1 MEKNGI
7 RIDFLNDNDS
17 SFIEYDTIQG
27 LNPSI
32 SIAVNFISTE
42 TGGIKVET
50 SKEIVVYQLEK
61 SYSAKFIQSESTIDN
76 SGTSGG
82 VRNLYYYY
90 LDFSDII
97 SNKDYI
103 SFIKKYVENANK
115 SNYKLSFSITIKIPT
130 TKRFTSLIETLS
142 IYPFGIGSKFE
153 DYFKFNYMEKSTIYL
168 VPIENK
174 TEISLDTLSSRL
186 NTIKKE
192 YDQVKS
198 EYEWTIQNESVKD
211 NSINES
217 SSDPSS
223 LEMIITRL
231 LELKEGTLNPS
242 IELLK
247 NSKLVVNMMEL
258 KRISSLIDQFT
269 SKYPSTTL
277 GDGEGIPYFKNWGV
291 EFSTRVKYN
300 NLGGDSQDDYIGGII
315 LRMSNG
321 VLYNSLLESS
331 PGVPN
336 EDGNMWIMDN
346 GENYPLGLTWNSD
359 GWTNLY
365 NLGDRNFTGLNEALS
380 EDIDSNILKM
390 KLIARDPKDN
400 RYWRIEFTEWDPS
413 NDSFEYKRNDL
424 KSI

>member
-50 SKEIVVYQLEK
+50 GKEIVAYQLEK

-76 SGTSGG
+76 NGTSGG

-90 LDFSDII
+90 LDFSDIL

-103 SFIKKYVENANK
+103 SFIKKYIENANK

-211 NSINES
+211 DLIDES

-247 NSKLVVNMMEL
+247 NSKLIVNMMEL

-269 SKYPSTTL
+269 SKYPNTTL

-300 NLGGDSQDDYIGGII
+300 NLGGDSQDDYIGGVI

-336 EDGNMWIMDN
+336 EEASDYIANY
-346 GENYPLGLTWNSD
+346 GENFPLGLTWNSD

-390 KLIARDPKDN
+390 KLIARNPKDN
-400 RYWRIEFTEWDPS
+400 KYWRIEFTEWDPS
-413 NDSFEYKRNDL
+413 NDSFEYKRTDL

>member
-50 SKEIVVYQLEK
+50 SKEIVAYQLEK

-76 SGTSGG
+76 NGTSGG

-103 SFIKKYVENANK
+103 SFIKKYIENANK

-153 DYFKFNYMEKSTIYL
+153 DYFEFNYMEKSTIYL

-211 NSINES
+211 DLIDES

-247 NSKLVVNMMEL
+247 NSKLIVNMMEL

-269 SKYPSTTL
+269 SKYPNTTL

-300 NLGGDSQDDYIGGII
+300 NLGGDSQDDYIGGVI
-315 LRMSNG
+315 LKMSNG

-336 EDGNMWIMDN
+336 EEASDYIANY
-346 GENYPLGLTWNSD
+346 GENFPLGLTWNSD

-390 KLIARDPKDN
+390 KLIARNPKDN
-400 RYWRIEFTEWDPS
+400 KYWRIEFTEWDPS
-413 NDSFEYKRNDL
+413 NDSFEYKRTDL

>member
-50 SKEIVVYQLEK
+50 GKEIVAYQLEK

-76 SGTSGG
+76 NGTSGG

-90 LDFSDII
+90 LDFSDIL

-103 SFIKKYVENANK
+103 SFIKKYIENANK

-153 DYFKFNYMEKSTIYL
+153 DYFEFNYMEKSTIYL

-211 NSINES
+211 DLIDES

-247 NSKLVVNMMEL
+247 NSKLIVNMMEL

-269 SKYPSTTL
+269 SKYPNTTL

-300 NLGGDSQDDYIGGII
+300 NLGGDSQDDYIGGVI
-315 LRMSNG
+315 LKMSNG

-336 EDGNMWIMDN
+336 EEASDYIANY
-346 GENYPLGLTWNSD
+346 GENFPLGLTWNSD

-390 KLIARDPKDN
+390 KLIARNPKDN
-400 RYWRIEFTEWDPS
+400 KYWRIEFTEWDPS
-413 NDSFEYKRNDL
+413 NDSFEYKRTDL

>member
-50 SKEIVVYQLEK
+50 GKEIVAYQLEK

-76 SGTSGG
+76 NGTSGG

-90 LDFSDII
+90 LDFSDIL

-103 SFIKKYVENANK
+103 SFIKKYIENANK

-211 NSINES
+211 DLIDES

-247 NSKLVVNMMEL
+247 NSKLIVNMMEL

-269 SKYPSTTL
+269 SKYPNTTL

-300 NLGGDSQDDYIGGII
+300 NLGGDSQDDYIGGVI
-315 LRMSNG
+315 LKMSNG

-336 EDGNMWIMDN
+336 EEASDYIANY
-346 GENYPLGLTWNSD
+346 GENFPLGLTWNSD

-390 KLIARDPKDN
+390 KLIARNPKDN
-400 RYWRIEFTEWDPS
+400 KYWRIEFTEWDPS
-413 NDSFEYKRNDL
+413 NDSFEYKRTDL